1 MRLERGARAHVS
13 SVRLEQGAR
22 AHVSQRRGGASTA
35 AGRVRRLRDMFGTR
49 VRAVGSVGQGPTW
62 CKRRCCEGSTVRAR
76 RARARRL
83 LVCVDVRCLGFRVA
97 LGVERPIVDF
107 RCKRWQWLPWTPV
120 IVFWRMT
127 RSRATGAV
135 ARAMVWCRQSAMIRS
150 TWRRSARLHDV
161 LSRWVRVPLV
171 FRARHAIVRG
181 TAGVTALGRLDA
193 DTHG

>member
-62 CKRRCCEGSTVRAR
+62 CNRRCSEVQRGRAR
-76 RARARRL
+76 RARARGLR
-83 LVCVDVRCLGFRVA
+83 RA
-97 LGVERPIVDF
+97 LSRFSSGVGVLDDRSPTF